1 MSAPGASS
9 NAHSAMDQM
18 YRYTRHVYDLT
29 RKYYLFGRDKLIEE
43 LPVRDGDHVCE
54 VGCGTA
60 RNLVVLAQKRA
71 NLHLYGIDASAE
83 MLKTAQASVDGAGL
97 AGRIRLGTALSTDF
111 TAARLGHDRP
121 FDRLIYSYSLSMMD
135 DWREA
140 LEHGISQLKPG
151 GTIHVVD
158 FGNQEGL
165 PAWFRGLLKG
175 WLDQFH
181 VRFRPEVR
189 AWFEAQEKAGRGKMT
204 YRNVMRGYAY
214 RLDFEL
220 KG

>member
-1 MSAPGASS
+1 MSAPGTQSD
-9 NAHSAMDQM
+9 AHSSMDQM
-18 YRYTRHVYDLT
+18 YRYTRHIYDFT

-43 LPVRDGDHVCE
+43 LPVSDGDHVCE

-60 RNLVVLAQKRA
+60 RNLVLLARKRS

-83 MLKTAQASVDGAGL
+83 MLKTAQASVDSSGVG
-97 AGRIRLGTALSTDF
+97 GRIKLATALSTDF
-111 TAARLGHDRP
+111 TPSGLGHTKP

-135 DWREA
+135 DWRDA
-140 LEHGISQLKPG
+140 LEHGFRQLKPG
-151 GTIHVVD
+151 GTVHVVD

-165 PAWFRGLLKG
+165 PGWFRSMLKG
-175 WLDQFH
+175 WLDKFH

-189 AWFEAQEKAGRGKMT
+189 AWFEEQQRAGRGEMT

-214 RLDFEL
+214 RLDFRL

>member
-1 MSAPGASS
+1 MTSD
-9 NAHSAMDQM
+9 AHVAMDKM
-18 YRYTRHVYDLT
+18 YRHTRYIYDLT
-29 RKYYLFGRDKLIEE
+29 RKYYLFGRDKLIKE
-43 LPVRDGDHVCE
+43 LPVGAADHICE

-60 RNLVVLAQKRA
+60 RNLVMLAQRNPGA
-71 NLHLYGIDASAE
+71 AFYGIDASSE
-83 MLKTAQASVDGAGL
+83 MLKTAGESVAAAGL
-97 AGRIRLGTALSTDF
+97 SGRIKLATALSTDF
-111 TAARLGHDRP
+111 TPALLGHSRP

-140 LEHGISQLKPG
+140 LEHGFKQMKPG

-165 PAWFRGLLKG
+165 PRWFKKMLGT

-189 AWFEAQEKAGRGKMT
+189 EWFEAQARAGRGKMT
-204 YRNVMRGYAY
+204 YTPVMRGYAY
-214 RLDFEL
+214 RLDFQTV
-220 KG
+220 

>member
-1 MSAPGASS
+1 
-9 NAHSAMDQM
+9 MDQM
-18 YRYTRHVYDLT
+18 YRYTRHIYDFT

-43 LPVRDGDHVCE
+43 LPVSDGDHICE

-60 RNLVVLAQKRA
+60 RNLVLLARKRPG
-71 NLHLYGIDASAE
+71 LHLYGIDASAE
-83 MLKTAQASVDGAGL
+83 MLKTAQASVEGAGL
-97 AGRIRLGTALSTDF
+97 GSNIKLGAALSTDF
-111 TAARLGHDRP
+111 SAANLGHSRP

-140 LEHGISQLKPG
+140 LEHGLSQLKPG

-158 FGNQEGL
+158 FGDQKGL
-165 PAWFRGLLKG
+165 PGWFRKLLKG

-189 AWFEAQEKAGRGKMT
+189 LWFEEQQRKGRGEMT
-204 YRNVMRGYAY
+204 YRDVMRGYAY
-214 RLDFEL
+214 RLDFRL

>member
-1 MSAPGASS
+1 
-9 NAHSAMDQM
+9 MDQM
-18 YRYTRHVYDLT
+18 YRYTRHIYDFT

-43 LPVRDGDHVCE
+43 LPVSDGDHICE

-60 RNLVVLAQKRA
+60 RNLVLLARKRPG
-71 NLHLYGIDASAE
+71 LHLYGIDASAE

-97 AGRIRLGTALSTDF
+97 TSNIKLGAALSTDF
-111 TAARLGHDRP
+111 SAAKLGHSRP

-135 DWREA
+135 DWRDA
-140 LEHGISQLKPG
+140 LEHGLSQLKPG

-158 FGNQEGL
+158 FGDQKGL
-165 PAWFRGLLKG
+165 PGWFRKLLKG

-189 AWFEAQEKAGRGKMT
+189 LWFEEQQRKGRGEMT
-204 YRNVMRGYAY
+204 YRDVMRGYAY
-214 RLDFEL
+214 RLDFRL

>member
-1 MSAPGASS
+1 
-9 NAHSAMDQM
+9 MDQM
-18 YRYTRHVYDLT
+18 YRYTRHIYDFT

-43 LPVRDGDHVCE
+43 LPVTDGDHICE

-60 RNLVVLAQKRA
+60 RNLVLLARKRPG
-71 NLHLYGIDASAE
+71 LHLYGIDASAE
-83 MLKTAQASVDGAGL
+83 MLKTAQASVEGAGL
-97 AGRIRLGTALSTDF
+97 GSNIKLGAALSTDF
-111 TAARLGHDRP
+111 SAAKLGHSRP

-140 LEHGISQLKPG
+140 LEHGLSELKPG

-158 FGNQEGL
+158 FGDQKGL
-165 PAWFRGLLKG
+165 PGWFRKLLKG

-189 AWFEAQEKAGRGKMT
+189 LWFEEQQRKGRGEMT
-204 YRNVMRGYAY
+204 YRDVMRGYAY
-214 RLDFEL
+214 RLDFRL

>member
-1 MSAPGASS
+1 MSAPGAPS

-18 YRYTRHVYDLT
+18 YRYTRHIYDFT

-43 LPVRDGDHVCE
+43 LPVSDGDHICE

-60 RNLVVLAQKRA
+60 RNLVLLARKRPG
-71 NLHLYGIDASAE
+71 LHLYGIDASAE

-97 AGRIRLGTALSTDF
+97 GSKITLGAALSTDF
-111 TAARLGHDRP
+111 SATTLGHSRP

-135 DWREA
+135 DWRQA
-140 LEHGISQLKPG
+140 LEHGLSQLKPG

-158 FGNQEGL
+158 FGSQDGL
-165 PAWFRGLLKG
+165 PGWFRKLLKG

-189 AWFEAQEKAGRGKMT
+189 LWFEEQQRKGRGEMT
-204 YRNVMRGYAY
+204 YRDVMRGYAY
-214 RLDFEL
+214 LLDFRL

>member
-1 MSAPGASS
+1 MSASGAPSS
-9 NAHSAMDQM
+9 AHGAMDQM
-18 YRYTRHVYDLT
+18 YRHQRYIYDLT

-43 LPVRDGDHVCE
+43 LPVKDGDHICE

-60 RNLVVLAQKRA
+60 RNLVLLAKKRS
-71 NLHLYGIDASAE
+71 NITLYGIDASSE
-83 MLKTAQASVDGAGL
+83 MLKTAQASVDSAALGARIKL
-97 AGRIRLGTALSTDF
+97 ATALSTDF
-111 TAARLGHDRP
+111 TPAMLGHGKP
-121 FDRLIYSYSLSMMD
+121 FERLIYSYSLSMMD

-140 LEHGISQLKPG
+140 LEYGITQMRPG

-165 PAWFRGLLKG
+165 PGWFKKFLGT

-189 AWFEAQEKAGRGKMT
+189 AWFEEQQRAGRGTMV

-214 RLDFEL
+214 RLDFQTN
-220 KG
+220 

>member
-1 MSAPGASS
+1 
-9 NAHSAMDQM
+9 MDQM
-18 YRYTRHVYDLT
+18 YRYTRHVYDFT

-43 LPVRDGDHVCE
+43 LPVTDGDHICE

-60 RNLVVLAQKRA
+60 RNLVLLARKRPG
-71 NLHLYGIDASAE
+71 LHLYGIDASAE
-83 MLKTAQASVDGAGL
+83 MLKTAQTSVDGAGL
-97 AGRIRLGTALSTDF
+97 SSNIKLGAALSTDF
-111 TAARLGHDRP
+111 SAANLGHSRP

-140 LEHGISQLKPG
+140 LEHGLSQLKPG

-158 FGNQEGL
+158 FGDQKGL
-165 PAWFRGLLKG
+165 PGWFRKLLKG

-189 AWFEAQEKAGRGKMT
+189 LWFEEQQRQGRGEMT
-204 YRNVMRGYAY
+204 YRDVMRGYAY
-214 RLDFEL
+214 RLDFRL

>member
-1 MSAPGASS
+1 MSAPGTQSD
-9 NAHSAMDQM
+9 AHSSMDQM
-18 YRYTRHVYDLT
+18 YRYTRHIYDFT

-43 LPVRDGDHVCE
+43 LPVSDGDHVCE

-60 RNLVVLAQKRA
+60 RNLVLLARKRS

-83 MLKTAQASVDGAGL
+83 MLKTAQASVDSSGVG
-97 AGRIRLGTALSTDF
+97 GRIKLATALSTDF
-111 TAARLGHDRP
+111 TPSGLGHTKP

-135 DWREA
+135 DWRDA
-140 LEHGISQLKPG
+140 LEHGFRQLKPG
-151 GTIHVVD
+151 GTVHVVD

-165 PAWFRGLLKG
+165 PGWFRSLLKG

-189 AWFEAQEKAGRGKMT
+189 AWFEEQQRAGRGEMT

-214 RLDFEL
+214 RLDFRL